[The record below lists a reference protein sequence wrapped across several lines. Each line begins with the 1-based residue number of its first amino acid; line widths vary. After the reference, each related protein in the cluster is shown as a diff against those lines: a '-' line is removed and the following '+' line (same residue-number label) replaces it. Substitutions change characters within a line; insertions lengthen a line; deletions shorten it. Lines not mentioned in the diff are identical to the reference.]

1 MKLYLLIL
9 CFACIRVNAAEITI
23 VTEVFPDFQ
32 YIDENG
38 QLAGRSVDKVK
49 SALDNYIKYT
59 MLAHSWRSI
68 TQY

>member
-1 MKLYLLIL
+1 MP
-9 CFACIRVNAAEITI
+9 RVNAAEITI

-49 SALDNYIKYT
+49 NALDNSDIKYT
-59 MLAHSWRSI
+59 MLAHSWALL
-68 TQY
+68 